1 MITII
6 DVSVPRR
13 FAVLAVALTG
23 SLVACGGDDGPSAGE
38 RPTVVVTTSI
48 LGAVVSEV
56 VGDAADVE
64 VLMANGTDPHE
75 WEASPKD
82 IERLTEADFV
92 VVNGLGLEGSLVEAV
107 ASVRARGIPVF
118 EAARH
123 VDVIAVEGAEEHPDG
138 DPHFWTDG
146 SAMAEV
152 AMALGDALSDAGI
165 DVGDRASV
173 VYEDLLTL
181 DNDVRER
188 AATLDVNARKLV
200 TGHESLAYFAR
211 SYGFELVGAVVPG
224 LSSEAEVS
232 AGELSDLKR
241 LIESEGVSVIFTEI
255 GTPSQVVGAIADEV
269 GARVV
274 EIDTHLL
281 PAEGGYEAFLTG
293 LVSAIV
299 DALAS

>member
-1 MITII
+1 M
-6 DVSVPRR
+6 SVLRR

-23 SLVACGGDDGPSAGE
+23 SLVACGGDDGPSAGD

-92 VVNGLGLEGSLVEAV
+92 VVNGLGLEESLVEAV

-118 EAARH
+118 EAARN
-123 VDVIAVEGAEEHPDG
+123 VDVIAVEGAEAEEHPDG

-188 AATLDVNARKLV
+188 AATLDANARKLV

-255 GTPSQVVGAIADEV
+255 GTPSQVVGAIADELD
-269 GARVV
+269 ARVV